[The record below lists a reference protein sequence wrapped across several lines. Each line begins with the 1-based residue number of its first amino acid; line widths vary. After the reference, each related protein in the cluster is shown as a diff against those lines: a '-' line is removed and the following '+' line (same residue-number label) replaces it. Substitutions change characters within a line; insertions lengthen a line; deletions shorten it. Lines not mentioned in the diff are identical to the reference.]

1 MSSRWVE
8 GIDYSI
14 ERSEQGQETIK
25 CLHCGRSLKSRSST
39 GPHLT
44 ACTSRKESA
53 GPTPPKPSEET
64 EVMPDLYDNMVQVL
78 KSFGIKH
85 SEALAGYMKDV
96 GYDDLHALKRVLT
109 LEMIGPQKTQL
120 VLERWSQI
128 IGKPLDPSLI
138 AELQT
143 NSRQYYM
150 PPPNLQ
156 TQLTKEDLEKWYESK
171 KREEEIQQLRAEV
184 EQLRTMLTEGNPR
197 KPSEFEEIKKLLL
210 EKERNEVLTRL
221 NKLEGYIMGGITNPY
236 SLLGLTIRETADL
249 IKNSPLRAYILT
261 GQIPRLEK
269 SIEEGARESIFN
281 KLSEKYVSEE

>member
-1 MSSRWVE
+1 
-8 GIDYSI
+8 
-14 ERSEQGQETIK
+14 
-25 CLHCGRSLKSRSST
+25 
-39 GPHLT
+39 
-44 ACTSRKESA
+44 
-53 GPTPPKPSEET
+53 
-64 EVMPDLYDNMVQVL
+64 MPDLYDNMVQVL

-210 EKERNEVLTRL
+210 EKERNEVLERL
-221 NKLEGYIMGGITNPY
+221 RRLETQMGGISNIY
-236 SLLGLTIRETADL
+236 SLLGLTIKETSDI
-249 IKNSPLRAYILT
+249 IKNSPIRHYVLT